1 MTGAARVLDRPVA
14 RVAPWR
20 RRGLRRAVTFYLLIS
35 PWLIGFVL
43 LAAIP
48 LVMAFL
54 MSLSNYDGL
63 NLEYVQFVGLE
74 NYTSLLTGQQTFL
87 IRALWVT
94 AIFSLVVTVVI
105 VIMLNGYAGT
115 QIEATFGERKY
126 DALGRGE
133 FVLALVVF
141 PIVSFILFTNEW
153 AANRFGGAT
162 IAEWMSIT
170 LLAFALLGLMQRVV
184 LAWRLERS

>member
-14 RVAPWR
+14 RIAPWR

-63 NLEYVQFVGLE
+63 NLE
-74 NYTSLLTGQQTFL
+74 
-87 IRALWVT
+87 
-94 AIFSLVVTVVI
+94 
-105 VIMLNGYAGT
+105 
-115 QIEATFGERKY
+115 
-126 DALGRGE
+126 
-133 FVLALVVF
+133 
-141 PIVSFILFTNEW
+141 
-153 AANRFGGAT
+153 
-162 IAEWMSIT
+162 
-170 LLAFALLGLMQRVV
+170 
-184 LAWRLERS
+184 